1 MSRYVSLTVQET
13 SEIPVDS
20 HYFHG
25 DKQVKSSHVLLLFE
39 LQENKLGHLV
49 ILQTWMIY
57 QLKFIKSPIRNWDSV
72 KGVWMLV
79 QAASYSPCKALKYR
93 H

>member
-49 ILQTWMIY
+49 ILQTWMI
-57 QLKFIKSPIRNWDSV
+57 
-72 KGVWMLV
+72 
-79 QAASYSPCKALKYR
+79 
-93 H
+93 